1 MFSDLRSTPKLACL
15 PEMEVWLKAGPKG
28 EYTDKVSG
36 EKVMP
41 KVQDFFGLGRSDV
54 DYHLHGRMHG
64 LPPQE
69 GIPGF
74 QRVSMLKYLP
84 CIHGT
89 YGTGLTSFWAY
100 EGCVLPGNQ
109 IMLGRWWCPTGTVE
123 RGHTYCGPFIF
134 WRVSGS
140 VEDKMRTTD
149 DALKFLDRVEE
160 KTVG

>member
-1 MFSDLRSTPKLACL
+1 MD
-15 PEMEVWLKAGPKG
+15 VWLKAGPKG
-28 EYTDKVSG
+28 EYTDKASG

-41 KVQDFFGLGRSDV
+41 KAQDFFGLGRSDV

-69 GIPGF
+69 GILGF

-84 CIHGT
+84 CIYGT
-89 YGTGLTSFWAY
+89 YGAGLTSYWAY

>member
-1 MFSDLRSTPKLACL
+1 MFSDIKNTPQLAY
-15 PEMEVWLKAGPKG
+15 PPVIDEWLKGGPKG
-28 EYTDKVSG
+28 EYTDGVSG

-41 KVQDFFGLGRSDV
+41 KVKDFFGLGRSEV
-54 DYHLHGRMHG
+54 DYHLHGRIHG
-64 LPPQE
+64 LPPQQ

-84 CIHGT
+84 CINGI
-89 YGTGLTSFWAY
+89 YGTGHTTFWAY

-109 IMLGRWWCPTGTVE
+109 IMLGRWWSPTGVME
-123 RGHTYCGPFIF
+123 RGRTYCGPFIF

-140 VEDKMRTTD
+140 VEDRMRTTD
-149 DALKFLDRVEE
+149 DAVAFLDLVEK